1 MNPAMN
7 AVDVI
12 IEDEDWARLDD
23 LRALASDAVKAARKA
38 MGEAELRPGAAAILF
53 TDDDAMADLNQ
64 RFRQKDGPTNVLSF
78 PAAESSE
85 NHLGDIALGWGVCA
99 REAEAAGKSCE
110 DHARHL
116 VIHGYLHLQG
126 YDHQSDEEAEVMEA
140 IEVRALKRLG
150 VADPY
155 SEERLAA
162 ETGR

>member
-1 MNPAMN
+1 MN

-12 IEDEDWARLDD
+12 IEDEAWAGLCD
-23 LRALASDAVKAARKA
+23 LRSMAGEAVKAARKA
-38 MGEAELRPGAAAILF
+38 MGEAELRPGAAAVLF
-53 TDDDAMADLNQ
+53 TGDAAMADFNQ
-64 RFRQKDGPTNVLSF
+64 RFRQKEGPTNVLSF
-78 PAAESSE
+78 PAVETSE

-99 REAEAAGKSCE
+99 REAEAAGKSCA

-126 YDHQSDEEAEVMEA
+126 YDHQSDEEAELMEA

-155 SEERLAA
+155 AQERRLA